1 MVKLPWEKLTPFAD
15 FLRSLPS
22 SHGRS
27 GMDDEDEE
35 DEDEMQAYEDSMQR
49 LKVRRAGHPI
59 ESPADAQDADEI
71 TKKMTRDEYVHYSDC
86 RQASFTY
93 RKGE

>member
-22 SHGRS
+22 SHGRA

-49 LKVRRAGHPI
+49 LKVGLAGWVSI
-59 ESPADAQDADEI
+59 SPAHSR
-71 TKKMTRDEYVHYSDC
+71 TPTRS
-86 RQASFTY
+86 R
-93 RKGE
+93 RR

>member
-1 MVKLPWEKLTPFAD
+1 MHKARKQMVKLPWEKLTPFVD

-22 SHGRS
+22 SHGRA

-49 LKVRRAGHPI
+49 LKVRPDRLRARIPLTAG
-59 ESPADAQDADEI
+59 
-71 TKKMTRDEYVHYSDC
+71 C
-86 RQASFTY
+86 
-93 RKGE
+93 G